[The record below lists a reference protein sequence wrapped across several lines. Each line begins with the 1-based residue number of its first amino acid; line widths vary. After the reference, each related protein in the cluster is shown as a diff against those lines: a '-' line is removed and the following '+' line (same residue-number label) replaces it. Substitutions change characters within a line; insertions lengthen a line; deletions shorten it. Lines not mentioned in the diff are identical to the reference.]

1 MYDTVIIG
9 AGMSGLAAGIR
20 LAHYDQKV
28 CILER
33 HTTIGGLNSFY
44 RLGGRDFDVGLHA
57 VTNFTPKGAR
67 KGPLARLLRQ
77 LRFRWDD
84 FALAP
89 QIGSEIAFPQER
101 LQFGNEIGLL
111 ESEIARAFPAERD
124 AFATLMAK
132 IVDYDDLNQ
141 ELFEIST
148 REFLAEIIRDPLLIE
163 MLLCPL
169 MWYGN
174 ARERDM
180 DFGQFCIMFRS
191 IFCEGFGRPFA
202 GVRLILKNLIRKFR
216 RLGGELKTRAGV
228 DHIHVENG
236 RAIGL
241 VLDNGQ
247 EIEATQI
254 ISSAGLVETMR
265 LCDDVSQ
272 VDTTHAGRLSFME
285 AISVIDVEPQDVGLE
300 KTVIFFN
307 DSESFSW
314 ERPDTLIDAR
324 TGVICSPNNYAY
336 TGEDETFP
344 EGMIRITA
352 QANFDRWNALD
363 EASYQQEKIKNYNE
377 LLASAVRF
385 IPDFRHRVIAT
396 DIFTPTTIRRFTGHD
411 QGTVY
416 GATHKTLDG
425 STHLPNLHLCGTDQG
440 FIGIVGSM
448 MGGISIANHCLSGAN
463 SHDASVME
471 SGS

>member
-20 LAHYDQKV
+20 LAHYDQRV

-67 KGPLARLLRQ
+67 KGPLACLLRQ

-101 LQFGNEIGLL
+101 LQFGNGIELL
-111 ESEIARAFPAERD
+111 ESEVARAFPAERD
-124 AFATLMAK
+124 AFANLMEK

-148 REFLAEIIRDPLLIE
+148 REILAETIRDPLLIE

-174 ARERDM
+174 AREGDM

-241 VLDNGQ
+241 VLENGQ
-247 EIEATQI
+247 EIEAAQI

-300 KTVIFFN
+300 KTVVFFN
-307 DSESFSW
+307 DSESFCW

-336 TGEDETFP
+336 TGQGETFP

-352 QANFDRWNALD
+352 QANFDRWHALD
-363 EASYQQEKIKNYNE
+363 ESSYQQEKTKSYNE
-377 LLASAVRF
+377 LVASAVRF

-416 GATHKTLDG
+416 GATHKILDG
-425 STHLPNLHLCGTDQG
+425 HTHLPNLHLCGTDQG

-448 MGGISIANHCLSGAN
+448 MGGISIANHCLSGVH
-463 SHDASVME
+463 SSDSPILE
-471 SGS
+471 GGS